1 MPDPIISATELRK
14 PTRLS
19 PPSPTAARQVDNAVA
34 AIVAESNLF
43 YHDLLR
49 SQTTAEQA
57 ILKAVGRE
65 GVVPAISARD
75 FISRHGLPAAS
86 TIRSAVAKLQE
97 RDLLYRSEQGFLVYD
112 RFFGLWLTMPSSF
125 AT

>member
-1 MPDPIISATELRK
+1 M
-14 PTRLS
+14 
-19 PPSPTAARQVDNAVA
+19 DNAVA
-34 AIVAESNLF
+34 AIVSESNLF

-49 SQTTAEQA
+49 SQTAAEQA